1 MGLLAKANTIHYSVI
16 PALILLFTLIGSFIS
31 LIAYTVRKRDLTKL
45 RNWAVVTTSIT
56 AFILTLMMY
65 PLIVIKG
72 WSLEFIFPK
81 YIMGTGLRLLVD
93 PLGLFFALL
102 TSFLWTVVNIYAV
115 KYMEHELK
123 RKGDRWFTF
132 SMFSLVAN
140 MGVLLAGADLLT
152 IFVFYE
158 ALGVFGYALVI
169 HEERDKSFWS
179 GSKYLIMTMS
189 SGLVLLTGIFLLWY
203 YTGTYDLTLA
213 MATFKGSIT
222 IKWAIAILLI
232 AGFGV
237 KAGLVPVHSWLRD
250 AHGVAPIPSH
260 TLLSSLIIKVGSYGI
275 FRVLYFIYGVKL
287 VSQIGLGQVMLFLGL
302 FGMIMGSVWALNQ
315 IEIKKL
321 LAYSSI
327 AQVGY
332 ILTGFALL
340 TPKTMAI
347 GIMHIVSHA
356 IMKGTL
362 FLGIGAVI
370 HQAGFH
376 FVDELRGV
384 GKKMPLTMIAITIG
398 ASSMIGIPLT
408 IGFLTKWYLGTGAF
422 EAVKLGI
429 ISYPWAVAVVVALI
443 TSGMLNLVYYGPIV
457 LRGWMKEPIMA
468 GGSEDAH
475 ADDAHGHSEEA
486 IDTEEILGG
495 GPRGHWDDGH
505 NRKGLTY
512 SDPHPTILVPVLLL
526 AFLTVFFGLFPQ
538 FPWNLAQFIAKA
550 YFGG

>member
-1 MGLLAKANTIHYSVI
+1 MGILGKASQIHYSII
-16 PALILLFTLIGSFIS
+16 PALILLFTLIGSFVC
-31 LIAYTVRKRDLTKL
+31 LLAYVSRKRDLTRI
-45 RNWAVVTTSIT
+45 RNWAVVTTSCIT
-56 AFILTLMMY
+56 FVLTLMMY
-65 PLIVIKG
+65 PLIVSKG
-72 WSLEFIFPK
+72 WSLQFIFPK
-81 YIMGTGLRLLVD
+81 YIMGTGLTLLVD

-102 TSFLWTVVNIYAV
+102 TSFLWAVVNIYAV

-132 SMFSLVAN
+132 SMFSFVAN

-169 HEERDKSFWS
+169 HEERDQSFWS

-189 SGLVLLTGIFLLWY
+189 SGLVLLTGIFFLWY
-203 YTGTYDLTLA
+203 FTGTYDLTLA
-213 MATFKGSIT
+213 MASFQGSLT
-222 IKWAIAILLI
+222 IKWLIAILLI

-275 FRVLYFIYGVKL
+275 FRVLYFVYGTKL
-287 VSQIGLGQVMLFLGL
+287 ATSIGLDKVILFLGL
-302 FGMIMGSVWALNQ
+302 FAIIFGSIWALNQ

-332 ILTGFALL
+332 ILTGFALM
-340 TPKTMAI
+340 TPQTMAI
-347 GIMHIVSHA
+347 GILHILTHA
-356 IMKGTL
+356 MMKGTL
-362 FLGIGAVI
+362 FLGIGGVI
-370 HQAGFH
+370 HQTGFH

-398 ASSMIGIPLT
+398 AASMIGIPPMF
-408 IGFLTKWYLGTGAF
+408 GFLTKWYLGTGAF
-422 EAVKLGI
+422 EAVKLGVV
-429 ISYPWAVAVVVALI
+429 SYPWAIAVVVTLVV
-443 TSGMLNLVYYGPIV
+443 SGMLNLVYYGPIV
-457 LRGWMKEPIMA
+457 LRGWMKEPVMA
-468 GGSEDAH
+468 GGSEEAH
-475 ADDAHGHSEEA
+475 GNDAHGHGEEEV
-486 IDTEEILGG
+486 DTEEILGG

-505 NRKGLTY
+505 MRKGLTY
-512 SDPHPTILVPVLLL
+512 SDPNLVILVPVLLL
-526 AFLTVFFGLFPQ
+526 AGLTIFFGLFPQ
-538 FPWNLAQFIAKA
+538 FPLHLAQFIAKS